1 MVITMSALPPF
12 TYPSLSLC
20 SHGVIIVIYDLQIF
34 SCLTNGNVTCVPCAV
49 MLKTDTSGVLTTHS
63 AIYHHLEASSVEVI
77 VGGHKMHIFT
87 ANIPTFHSRYRRYV
101 LITNEFHE
109 FC

>member
-1 MVITMSALPPF
+1 V
-12 TYPSLSLC
+12 
-20 SHGVIIVIYDLQIF
+20 
-34 SCLTNGNVTCVPCAV
+34 CVCV
-49 MLKTDTSGVLTTHS
+49 GG
-63 AIYHHLEASSVEVI
+63 